1 MDRRLCKEN
10 AMLADIYLNDIKS
23 IKDYIKNVYP
33 PGLVGE
39 MLFKADASKYKL
51 TDALTILETT
61 VTRKTKYKLTL
72 IGDAKAKTNK
82 FGLVSKDGDPVYCG
96 HFLENGLDPENQQYL
111 AEARALFY
119 AVKLCRDYIL
129 YKKIKASDF
138 TLYYLT
144 DSTTVAEM
152 LKSNKV
158 NYLYW
163 IFKKLRAE
171 IPITIKIDW
180 IRGIDNVA
188 DEFTL
193 AEAETKQPDYKQ
205 LDSLLEKC

>member
-10 AMLADIYLNDIKS
+10 AMLADIYLNDLGS
-23 IKDYIKNVYP
+23 IKKYIKNVYP
-33 PGLVGE
+33 PGIVGE

-51 TDALTILETT
+51 TDALAILETP
-61 VTRKTKYKLTL
+61 VVCKTRYCLTL

-82 FGLVSKDGDPVYCG
+82 FGLVSKNGEPVYCG
-96 HFLENGLDPENQQYL
+96 HFLENGLDPVNQQYL

-119 AVKLCRDYIL
+119 AVRLCRDYLL

-152 LKSNKV
+152 LKSNKI

-163 IFKKLRAE
+163 LFKKLRAE

-180 IRGIDNVA
+180 IRGSDNIA

-193 AEAETKQPDYKQ
+193 AEADAKQPDYKQ